1 MDPIPEIDIP
11 LDPRSQ
17 RNYCTKTIELR
28 EIIFDFPAVD
38 ESDKLLEDEEVPDFP
53 DEELAEIEANLDE
66 DDESSNP
73 KKGKY
78 SAAAAK
84 RTRPKVHAVLYIQSG
99 ERDRAPIEKGCFDT
113 YKKVANQEIAKM
125 VWTGQWDPPRESY
138 SLGTFGPKALVSL
151 DVRTKLR
158 WSPINLA
165 KNIK

>member
-1 MDPIPEIDIP
+1 MLSYTQNQQTTPSNGTP
-11 LDPRSQ
+11 L
-17 RNYCTKTIELR
+17 CTNTLPFTIHLLR
-28 EIIFDFPAVD
+28 ICSEV
-38 ESDKLLEDEEVPDFP
+38 ESDKLLEGEEVPDFP

-66 DDESSNP
+66 DDEPSKP

-84 RTRPKVHAVLYIQSG
+84 RTRPKVQAVLYIQSG